1 MEIRDRC
8 DRMLRRVRPS
18 VREVFAY
25 CEACVIAFPDSVKS
39 TVFWVTIILHHEVC
53 FQHVP
58 VIRQETS
65 VITTRMTRS
74 DIRHHKFTRSKRH
87 TDVRHDRTDTNH
99 SSGPKPYT
107 AQQHPPRHRTINPNK
122 RARTVRGQ
130 ARGAAPPSSGA
141 SETREH
147 AHACIGST
155 AVTSDPMYGRPKR
168 GLRTTCG
175 VLQERDMM
183 T

>member
-74 DIRHHKFTRSKRH
+74 DIRHHTSLGRRPGLMSNRH
-87 TDVRHDRTDTNH
+87 GIMC
-99 SSGPKPYT
+99 SQMEKP
-107 AQQHPPRHRTINPNK
+107 
-122 RARTVRGQ
+122 
-130 ARGAAPPSSGA
+130 
-141 SETREH
+141 
-147 AHACIGST
+147 
-155 AVTSDPMYGRPKR
+155 
-168 GLRTTCG
+168 
-175 VLQERDMM
+175 
-183 T
+183 